1 MDTLKNFF
9 IGLIIVIV
17 SLIILGL
24 IMLTW
29 PILIGIS
36 SILLSIL
43 AFVLFLTFIF
53 YIVVLIGH
61 SARNLFQK

>member
-24 IMLTW
+24 VMLTW